1 MNAKVLALIGAVMLV
16 AGLIVGFI
24 PVSSGGSGCGS
35 AFAASSDAHVS
46 DLVNAMSGRES
57 SIREQCESLH
67 SILAIPAWILLG
79 IGALL
84 LVVSLAFAGKKES
97 QEAGSAR

>member
-1 MNAKVLALIGAVMLV
+1 MNAKVLALVGVVLLV
-16 AGLIVGFI
+16 AGLIVGFA
-24 PVSSGGSGCGS
+24 PVSSGGADCGS
-35 AFAASSDAHVS
+35 AF
-46 DLVNAMSGRES
+46 NPESGMTLAITAGWEA
-57 SIREQCESLH
+57 INGCESLH
-67 SILAIPAWILLG
+67 SILAIPAWILMG